1 VPLRPARVRLA
12 VSVVAGV
19 LAFAALSA
27 LLPWQLA
34 VLGGWIVA
42 AAVMVGWVL
51 AAVLPLDGAQ
61 TAALATQE
69 DNSRLL
75 ADALLVSASVASL
88 VGVGFALLKSG
99 SEKGLAQAA
108 TTAVAVLTVVLSWSV
123 VQTVYMLRYA
133 SLYYASGR
141 GVDFNDDEQPDYRD
155 FAYLSFTVGMT
166 YQVSDT
172 DLTAKAIRRTA
183 LHHALLS
190 YLFGTVVVAMTINV
204 VASLAG

>member
-1 VPLRPARVRLA
+1 VRLQRA
-12 VSVVAGV
+12 RIRLTVSGVAGV
-19 LAFAALSA
+19 VTFAAVYA
-27 LLPWQLA
+27 FVPWQLA
-34 VLGGWIVA
+34 VLGGWTVA
-42 AAVMVGWVL
+42 AALMVAWVM

-61 TAALATQE
+61 TAALATRE

-75 ADALLVSASVASL
+75 ADVLLVAASVASL

-99 SEKGLAQAA
+99 SEQGLTRAA

-133 SLYYASGR
+133 SLYYSRSA
-141 GVDFNDDEQPDYRD
+141 GVDFNSDEQPDYRD
-155 FAYLSFTVGMT
+155 FAYLSFTIGMT

-172 DLTAKAIRRTA
+172 DLTRKAVRRTA

-190 YLFGTVVVAMTINV
+190 YLFGTVIVAMTINV
-204 VASLAG
+204 VASLAR